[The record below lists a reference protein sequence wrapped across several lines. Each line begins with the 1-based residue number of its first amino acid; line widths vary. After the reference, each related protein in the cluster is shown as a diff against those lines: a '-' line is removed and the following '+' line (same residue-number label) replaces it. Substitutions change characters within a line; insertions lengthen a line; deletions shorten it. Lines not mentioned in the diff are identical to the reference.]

1 MSKWRG
7 STEWAFLSWIT
18 IIPVLS
24 LQYIAESSLKQIG
37 TVLTHSP
44 KTAKCRLNC
53 SDGIF
58 KTVLRLNANTCRNR
72 RLRVMCRQKRSS
84 KLPAA
89 AATGCHAQLRL
100 QITHCGRTCGNSF
113 FDLMVG
119 NGIADTDKHFIL
131 RMFSNYHTDSGF
143 YYRM

>member
-1 MSKWRG
+1 MSIFILDNYYPCFIAPIHSG
-7 STEWAFLSWIT
+7 
-18 IIPVLS
+18 II
-24 LQYIAESSLKQIG
+24 IEANRHG
-37 TVLTHSP
+37 FHTRP

-58 KTVLRLNANTCRNR
+58 KTVLRLNANACRNR
-72 RLRVMCRQKRSS
+72 RLRVMRRQKRSG

-100 QITHCGRTCGNSF
+100 QITHCGRACGNSF

-131 RMFSNYHTDSGF
+131 RVFSNYHTDSGF
-143 YYRM
+143 YYRMQI